1 MRVLKIF
8 SLSWQSGSNDFQTI
22 FERFKEYFMKQNLLY
37 KILSDLKFQH
47 EGAELELKKSSDELS
62 ADFWETYSSFA

>member
-1 MRVLKIF
+1 
-8 SLSWQSGSNDFQTI
+8 
-22 FERFKEYFMKQNLLY
+22 MKQDLVY
-37 KILSDLKFQH
+37 KILSDLQSQH